1 MKFTTTIFALLS
13 AAAASLAAPTSE
25 AKSMTA
31 AVPQWTIEGIKRE
44 VNADDTSATWSFGIN
59 TQTEPVTPCSFTVTG
74 SPASRTDSSG
84 HVCGPYTISTGWDGQ
99 FGEGNGFTVL
109 AVVDQGRKLI
119 AWPSYT
125 DKQLEGG
132 NVVTPDQSWA
142 VSNIA
147 V

>member
-1 MKFTTTIFALLS
+1 MKFATAFLSLLS
-13 AAAASLAAPTSE
+13 ATASLAAPVAE
-25 AKSMTA
+25 VKSMTA
-31 AVPQWTIEGIKRE
+31 AGQWTVEGMKR
-44 VNADDTSATWSFGIN
+44 VCDAADTSCTWTFAIN
-59 TQTEPVTPCSFTVTG
+59 TGTAPATACSFTVTG
-74 SPASRTDSSG
+74 SPASRTNSNG

-109 AVVDQGRKLI
+109 AVVDQAAKLI

-125 DKQLEGG
+125 DKQLAGG

-142 VSNIA
+142 VSNLA